1 MINWENSSNTFDKV
15 LMSIIYE
22 NLLLSNYERIK
33 IHIQMDKKYK
43 EFFGGLF
50 GKKYKHLKCTYL

>member
-22 NLLLSNYERIK
+22 NLLLSNNERIK
-33 IHIQMDKKYK
+33 IHIQMDKKCK

-50 GKKYKHLKCTYL
+50 GKKYKH